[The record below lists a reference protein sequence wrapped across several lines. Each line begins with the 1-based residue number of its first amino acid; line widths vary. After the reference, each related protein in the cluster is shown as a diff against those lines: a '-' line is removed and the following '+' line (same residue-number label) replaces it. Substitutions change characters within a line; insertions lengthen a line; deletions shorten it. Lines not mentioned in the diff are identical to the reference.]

1 MQVTRSKLDENSTRL
16 DLALVERGL
25 AKSRNQ
31 ASSLIESRR
40 VFIDGR
46 EARKSSQPVPKA
58 AELVVSEAID
68 YVSRAGHKLAAALEE
83 FTEIEIVGKICLDV
97 GASTGGFTDVLL
109 RYGASKA
116 IALDVG
122 HSQLA
127 ESLANNR
134 LVINIENFN
143 ARDLT
148 QENLQKLVGSR
159 LDQKITD
166 NTISLVVA
174 DLSFISLTLVLAQM
188 SQIAPKANFVLL
200 IKPQFEV
207 GKKSLDASGI
217 VNDHRLRA
225 SAIRQVLD
233 EAKAQGLNIHGIIK
247 SPLPGTHGNVEF
259 LVWLNSVE
267 TDHSID
273 WSGRINELAKERA

>member
-1 MQVTRSKLDENSTRL
+1 LDQNSKRL
-16 DLALVERGL
+16 DVALVDRGL
-25 AKSRNQ
+25 ARSRNQ

-40 VFIDGR
+40 VFIDGK
-46 EARKSSQPVPKA
+46 EARKSSQPVPEDS
-58 AELVVSEAID
+58 ELVVLEAID

-109 RYGASKA
+109 RYGASQV

-127 ESLANNR
+127 PSLVDNR
-134 LVINIENFN
+134 MVINIENFN
-143 ARDLT
+143 ARDMTL
-148 QENLQKLVGSR
+148 QNLEKVVGSQ
-159 LDQKITD
+159 LDQKLTEK
-166 NTISLVVA
+166 TISLVVA

-188 SQIAPKANFVLL
+188 SQVAPNAEFVLL

-207 GKKSLDASGI
+207 GKTSLDASGI

-225 SAIRQVLD
+225 GAIRQVIA
-233 EAKAQGLNIHGIIK
+233 EAKAQGLNIQGLIK

-267 TDHSID
+267 TDHSVD
-273 WSGRINELAKERA
+273 WSGRIDELAKERA

>member
-1 MQVTRSKLDENSTRL
+1 MDQNSTRL
-16 DLALVERGL
+16 DVALVERGL

-46 EARKSSQPVPKA
+46 EARKSSQPVPETS
-58 AELVVSEAID
+58 ELVVLEAID

-109 RYGASKA
+109 RYGASNV

-127 ESLANNR
+127 ESLVDNR
-134 LVINIENFN
+134 MVINIENFN

-166 NTISLVVA
+166 HTISLVVA

-188 SQIAPKANFVLL
+188 SQVAPKADFVLL

-233 EAKAQGLNIHGIIK
+233 EAKSQGLNIQGIIK
-247 SPLPGTHGNVEF
+247 SPLPGTHGNIEF

-267 TDHSID
+267 TDHSVD
-273 WSGRINELAKERA
+273 WSGRIDELAKERT

>member
-1 MQVTRSKLDENSTRL
+1 LDQNSTRL

-25 AKSRNQ
+25 ARSRNQ

-40 VFIDGR
+40 VFIDGK
-46 EARKSSQPVPKA
+46 EARKSSQPIPLS
-58 AELVVSEAID
+58 AELVVLEAID

-83 FTEIEIVGKICLDV
+83 FTEIEVVGKTCLDI

-109 RYGASKA
+109 RYGASKVVA
-116 IALDVG
+116 IDVG

-127 ESLANNR
+127 ESLLENR
-134 LVINIENFN
+134 MVINIENFN

-148 QENLQKLVGSR
+148 QQNLQKVVGSK

-166 NTISLVVA
+166 DTFALVVA

-188 SQIAPKANFVLL
+188 SQIAPRANFVLL

-225 SAIRQVLD
+225 GAIRQVLD
-233 EAKAQGLNIHGIIK
+233 EAKAQGLNIHGLIK

-259 LVWLNSVE
+259 LVWLSSVE
-267 TDHSID
+267 TDHSLD
-273 WSGRINELAKERA
+273 WSGRIDELAKERN

>member
-1 MQVTRSKLDENSTRL
+1 MDQNSTRL
-16 DLALVERGL
+16 DVALVERGL

-46 EARKSSQPVPKA
+46 EARKSSQPVPES
-58 AELVVSEAID
+58 AELVVLEAID

-109 RYGASKA
+109 RYGASTV

-122 HSQLA
+122 HSQLS
-127 ESLANNR
+127 ESLVDNR
-134 LVINIENFN
+134 MVINIENFN

-148 QENLQKLVGSR
+148 QENLQKLVGTR

-166 NTISLVVA
+166 HTISLVVA

-188 SQIAPKANFVLL
+188 SQVAPKADFVLL

-233 EAKAQGLNIHGIIK
+233 EAKAQGLNIQGIIK

-267 TDHSID
+267 TDHSVD
-273 WSGRINELAKERA
+273 WSGRIDELAKERT